1 MSVINTGAISKA
13 LMPGVREW
21 FGNMYN
27 RFPDQYSKIFETK
40 QSMKNFEEEVNLH
53 GFGMGAVIPE
63 GMGVTYDTMKS
74 GLVKRYVHVEYGRG
88 FIVSRVAMEDNQY
101 PEITRSLSEMLGHGM
116 KQLKETVGAN
126 ILNRANNSSYTGF
139 DGVELSSAAHL
150 LTKGGTYSNELAVA
164 SNLSEASLEQA
175 LIDIGGFVDDS
186 SLKMQA
192 QGSLL
197 IIPRQLEFE
206 AQRILKSSLKNDT
219 AENAINVLAS
229 GRYLP
234 QGFTVNNFLSSSSK
248 WFVKTNVPK
257 GLTHYERRALEI
269 KNDTDF
275 DSENMKFKMTER
287 YAFGWTDP
295 RGIFCNGE

>member
-1 MSVINTGAISKA
+1 MALINAGAISAA
-13 LMPGVREW
+13 LMPGIREF

-27 RFPDQYSKIFETK
+27 RYPEEYSKIFETK
-40 QSMKNFEEEVNLH
+40 KSMKNFEVDVNLH

-63 GMGVTYDTMKS
+63 GGGVTYDAMS
-74 GLVKRYVHVEYGRG
+74 QGPAKRYVHVEYGRG
-88 FIVSRVAMEDNQY
+88 FIVTRVAMEDNQY
-101 PEITRSLSEMLGHGM
+101 MEVARSMSEMLGHGM

-139 DGVELSSAAHL
+139 DGVELSSAAHR
-150 LTKGGTYSNELAVA
+150 LTKGGTYSNELATA
-164 SNLSEASLEQA
+164 SELSEASLEQA
-175 LIDIGGFVDDS
+175 LIDIGGFVDDA
-186 SLKMQA
+186 SLKLQA
-192 QGSLL
+192 QGMKL

-206 AQRILKSSLKNDT
+206 AQRILKSVLKNDT
-219 AENAINVLAS
+219 AENAINVLKE

-234 QGFTVNNFLSSSSK
+234 EGYTVNHFLTSSTK

-257 GLTHYERRALEI
+257 GLIHFDRRPLEI

-287 YAFGWTDP
+287 YSFGWTDP
-295 RGIFCNGE
+295 RGLFCNGE